1 MDSRFLDLG
10 SCVCRLSASEEIQDA
25 MRHYVSPFLVS
36 AGIHE
41 PPHLTVSV
49 ERDAATVAQVR
60 QSLADLPPTTVR
72 TSHPEQRYRIWIIED
87 REILFPE
94 HAADHV
100 IIRTPG
106 LVAVAAERACVAAT
120 IGIRVVRQLVMR
132 GGEVRGGRCVHAA
145 AVDIDG
151 RGLLIAGHP
160 GSGKTT
166 VLTHLIEDHGARPV
180 SNDRTA
186 LIPADTGRWHAIGVP
201 LAARFTPEG
210 IAGSPTLK
218 AALNRFEPS
227 RGRHLVDGK
236 IELTPWELATLFNRT
251 SEPET
256 EVAQLVILTRSAQV
270 SAGERDGDFV
280 RHHLD
285 FGTED
290 FFADDWLNLRSHLS
304 EALPEAQSGARDLWE
319 RLAETVPVV
328 PLAWTDP
335 AELPRIAATAYR
347 RAQT

>member
-1 MDSRFLDLG
+1 
-10 SCVCRLSASEEIQDA
+10 

-41 PPHLTVSV
+41 RPHLTVSV

-87 REILFPE
+87 REILLPE

-106 LVAVAAERACVAAT
+106 IVAVAAERARVAAT

-145 AVDIDG
+145 AVDLDG
-151 RGLLIAGHP
+151 RGVLIAGHP

-186 LIPADTGRWHAIGVP
+186 LIPTDTGRWHAIGVP

-210 IAGSPTLK
+210 IGGSPTLK

-251 SEPET
+251 SELET

-285 FGTED
+285 FGTKD

-304 EALPEAQSGARDLWE
+304 GALPEPQSGARDLWE
-319 RLAETVPVV
+319 RLAETVPVL

-335 AELPRIAATAYR
+335 AELPRIAAMAYR

>member
-10 SCVCRLSASEEIQDA
+10 TCVCRLSASEEIQAA

-36 AGIHE
+36 AGDHE
-41 PPHLTVSV
+41 PHLTVSV
-49 ERDAATVAQVR
+49 VRDAATVAQAR
-60 QSLADLPPTTVR
+60 QSLADHPPTTVR
-72 TSHPEQRYRIWIIED
+72 TSHPEQRYRVWITED
-87 REILFPE
+87 REILLPE
-94 HAADHV
+94 HASNHV

-106 LVAVAAERACVAAT
+106 IVLVAAERARVAAT

-166 VLTHLIEDHGARPV
+166 ALTHLIEDHGARPV

-186 LIPADTGRWHAIGVP
+186 LIPTGTGRWHAIGVP

-210 IAGSPTLK
+210 IGGSPTLT
-218 AALNRFEPS
+218 AALNHFEPS

-236 IELTPWELATLFNRT
+236 IELTPWELATLFNRST
-251 SEPET
+251 APVT

-290 FFADDWLNLRSHLS
+290 FFADDWLNLRSHFS
-304 EALPEAQSGARDLWE
+304 EALPDAQSAGDDLWE
-319 RLAETVPVV
+319 RLAETVPVL

-347 RAQT
+347 HVRP

>member
-10 SCVCRLSASEEIQDA
+10 TCVCRLSASEEIHDV
-25 MRHYVSPFLVS
+25 MRHYVNPFLVS
-36 AGIHE
+36 AE
-41 PPHLTVSV
+41 LRESHLTVSV
-49 ERDAATVAQVR
+49 RHDAATVAEAR
-60 QSLADLPPTTVR
+60 QSLANQPPTTVR
-72 TSHPEQRYRIWIIED
+72 TSHPKQRYRIWITED
-87 REILFPE
+87 REILLPE
-94 HAADHV
+94 HASDHV

-106 LVAVAAERACVAAT
+106 HVHVAAKGARVAAM

-145 AVDIDG
+145 AVDLDG

-186 LIPADTGRWHAIGVP
+186 LIPADTGQWHAIGVP

-210 IAGSPTLK
+210 ISGSPTLT
-218 AALNRFEPS
+218 AALNHFEPS
-227 RGRHLVDGK
+227 RGQHLVDGK
-236 IELTPWELATLFNRT
+236 IELTPSELATLFNRST
-251 SEPET
+251 VPVA
-256 EVAQLVILTRSAQV
+256 EVAQLVILTRSTQV
-270 SAGERDGDFV
+270 PAGKRNGDFV
-280 RHHLD
+280 RHYLD
-285 FGTED
+285 FGAED
-290 FFADDWLNLRSHLS
+290 FFPDDWLNLHAHLS
-304 EALPEAQSGARDLWE
+304 DALPDSQSGDDGLWE
-319 RLAETVPVV
+319 RLAETMPVL

-347 RAQT
+347 QAHK